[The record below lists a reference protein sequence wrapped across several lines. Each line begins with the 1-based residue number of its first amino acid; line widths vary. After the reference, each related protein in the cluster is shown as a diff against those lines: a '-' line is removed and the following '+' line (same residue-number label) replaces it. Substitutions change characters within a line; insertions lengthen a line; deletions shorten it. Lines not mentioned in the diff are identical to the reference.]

1 MIVKVMYS
9 ATPEIKALI
18 LDYNIIFT
26 NHDDYLSSL
35 DMTNLKNVCRYM
47 CVCVYL
53 SNIAVDNQQGSY
65 FLALISLLIKR
76 IDATKP

>member
-18 LDYNIIFT
+18 LDYNSVYI
-26 NHDDYLSSL
+26 
-35 DMTNLKNVCRYM
+35 YM
-47 CVCVYL
+47 CVCVCVCF
-53 SNIAVDNQQGSY
+53 SNIAVDDQQGSY

>member
-18 LDYNIIFT
+18 LDYNSVYI
-26 NHDDYLSSL
+26 
-35 DMTNLKNVCRYM
+35 YM
-47 CVCVYL
+47 CVGVCVCV
-53 SNIAVDNQQGSY
+53 SNIAVDDQQGSY

>member
-18 LDYNIIFT
+18 LDYN
-26 NHDDYLSSL
+26 S
-35 DMTNLKNVCRYM
+35 
-47 CVCVYL
+47 VCVYIYIYRSVCVYV